1 VTVALVVPEGTELA
15 KAFTV
20 LGAQRSAF
28 GDHAV
33 VGGIAI
39 MVRMAQV
46 HRATNDIDSLR
57 WLRRTSRVDHAAFTR
72 RRVAAA
78 GDIVDLLRR
87 P

>member
-15 KAFTV
+15 KAFAV
-20 LGAQRSAF
+20 LAAQRSAF

-39 MVRMAQV
+39 MVRMA
-46 HRATNDIDSLR
+46 
-57 WLRRTSRVDHAAFTR
+57 
-72 RRVAAA
+72 A
-78 GDIVDLLRR
+78 GDIVGLLR